1 MNGMGAPMGS
11 YNPMANMNG
20 MGMAPAP
27 MPGMNMSMNN
37 MTGMLTPGQIYHQ
50 AAAPAPV
57 MSAPAA
63 VMMQQPQQQQQQQQ
77 LQPQQ
82 QQLTRPVVRAQPPAK
97 PKVHSA
103 RPRSPKH
110 DLTARPNDDGKKSGP
125 WSWKE
130 HQLFERAVIVHG
142 WGNWV
147 QVKNKVP
154 GRTKDQCKSHAQK
167 FAKHHPAERAR
178 LDREHDVYL
187 QMQSERRYNYVSTLR
202 SIRTALP
209 VMHSTTQ
216 SESLPSASKR
226 RNNVEQRPMYAF
238 PPPPMENNNVTIK
251 EQDSASLKDI
261 ISPAKK
267 KVVTKPKL
275 PLSRPAVAAP
285 QPVLAAAPQLPTR
298 NNVSVPTET
307 VTESTQEKLPPVMQ
321 DNDDDDDG
329 VEVWVQEEVQ
339 EAQDESPPTRK
350 EENESSQPRLQ
361 EQAADDANENE
372 GLKQVDT
379 TTAAAVGG
387 NNEVLP
393 SVQTEVNK
401 SPKVDNP
408 DVATQV
414 TLGTRKTAAPP
425 QTKTEQLPE
434 PQPQPQQ
441 NMIPK
446 ITGGGSFTAFMKQ
459 SPPAVNP
466 TPAFDPESIDI
477 DTISAQIHERK
488 QQKLGMKN
496 DSSTQELLP
505 NL

>member
-1 MNGMGAPMGS
+1 M
-11 YNPMANMNG
+11 
-20 MGMAPAP
+20 
-27 MPGMNMSMNN
+27 
-37 MTGMLTPGQIYHQ
+37 
-50 AAAPAPV
+50 
-57 MSAPAA
+57 
-63 VMMQQPQQQQQQQQ
+63 
-77 LQPQQ
+77 
-82 QQLTRPVVRAQPPAK
+82 
-97 PKVHSA
+97 
-103 RPRSPKH
+103 
-110 DLTARPNDDGKKSGP
+110 
-125 WSWKE
+125 
-130 HQLFERAVIVHG
+130 
-142 WGNWV
+142 
-147 QVKNKVP
+147 
-154 GRTKDQCKSHAQK
+154 
-167 FAKHHPAERAR
+167 
-178 LDREHDVYL
+178 
-187 QMQSERRYNYVSTLR
+187 
-202 SIRTALP
+202 
-209 VMHSTTQ
+209 
-216 SESLPSASKR
+216 
-226 RNNVEQRPMYAF
+226 EQRPMYAF
-238 PPPPMENNNVTIK
+238 PPPPMENNNVPIK
-251 EQDSASLKDI
+251 EKDSVSLKD

-275 PLSRPAVAAP
+275 PLSRPAVSAP
-285 QPVLAAAPQLPTR
+285 QPVLAAAPQLQIR

-307 VTESTQEKLPPVMQ
+307 VTESAQEKVPPVIQ

-350 EENESSQPRLQ
+350 EENESTQPTLQ

-387 NNEVLP
+387 NDEVLP
-393 SVQTEVNK
+393 SVQPDVNK

-414 TLGTRKTAAPP
+414 TLETRKTAAPP
-425 QTKTEQLPE
+425 KTKTEQLPE
-434 PQPQPQQ
+434 SQPQPQQ

-446 ITGGGSFTAFMKQ
+446 TTGGGGSFTAFMKQ
-459 SPPAVNP
+459 STPAVNP

>member
-1 MNGMGAPMGS
+1 M
-11 YNPMANMNG
+11 
-20 MGMAPAP
+20 
-27 MPGMNMSMNN
+27 
-37 MTGMLTPGQIYHQ
+37 
-50 AAAPAPV
+50 
-57 MSAPAA
+57 
-63 VMMQQPQQQQQQQQ
+63 
-77 LQPQQ
+77 
-82 QQLTRPVVRAQPPAK
+82 
-97 PKVHSA
+97 
-103 RPRSPKH
+103 
-110 DLTARPNDDGKKSGP
+110 
-125 WSWKE
+125 
-130 HQLFERAVIVHG
+130 
-142 WGNWV
+142 
-147 QVKNKVP
+147 
-154 GRTKDQCKSHAQK
+154 
-167 FAKHHPAERAR
+167 
-178 LDREHDVYL
+178 
-187 QMQSERRYNYVSTLR
+187 
-202 SIRTALP
+202 
-209 VMHSTTQ
+209 
-216 SESLPSASKR
+216 
-226 RNNVEQRPMYAF
+226 EQRPMYAF
-238 PPPPMENNNVTIK
+238 PPPPMENNNVPIK
-251 EQDSASLKDI
+251 EKDYVSLKDI
-261 ISPAKK
+261 SAVKK

-285 QPVLAAAPQLPTR
+285 QPVLAAAPQLQIL

-307 VTESTQEKLPPVMQ
+307 VTESAQEKLPPVMQ

-350 EENESSQPRLQ
+350 EENESTQPRLQ
-361 EQAADDANENE
+361 EQAANDANENE
-372 GLKQVDT
+372 GLKQVNT
-379 TTAAAVGG
+379 TTAAAAVGG
-387 NNEVLP
+387 NDEVLP

-414 TLGTRKTAAPP
+414 TLETRKAAAPP

-446 ITGGGSFTAFMKQ
+446 TTGSGGSFTAFMKQ
-459 SPPAVNP
+459 PPPAVNP